1 MTINLNPWFIMGAVL
16 FGVSSMGFTA
26 KAWLESE
33 SNWPRRILDISL
45 GFWTLLLL
53 CWFVQAGGSGASRLW
68 FGTAA
73 LGLGTAYR
81 VISNKVAIQSLGSI
95 VSALLALFSVFSYQ
109 LGLNTSATHLSEGTS
124 LPLTL
129 VIHIILAMGGLVAF
143 GVSSTMSSLYLVA
156 SKRLK
161 SKKFVIGSSR
171 LPSLAVLDAW
181 HLKSLL
187 IGFPLYTGAL
197 LIGSAYAFSGS
208 GQLSFSY
215 MVAIASWLIY
225 GAVLQARLTAGW
237 RGRRAAILTL
247 VAFVGL
253 LLVSASYS
261 FR

>member
-1 MTINLNPWFIMGAVL
+1 MDINLNPWFIV
-16 FGVSSMGFTA
+16 GVSLFALSGLSFTA

-33 SNWPRRILDISL
+33 TSLPKRIFDISL
-45 GFWTLLLL
+45 GFWGLLLL
-53 CWFVQAGGSGASRLW
+53 CWLFHTGGSGASRLW
-68 FGTAA
+68 VGASA

-81 VISNKVAIQSLGSI
+81 LIASKIAIQSLGGSI
-95 VSALLALFSVFSYQ
+95 SAILALLAIFSYQ
-109 LGLNTSATHLSEGTS
+109 LGLNTSMTHLAQGSS
-124 LPLTL
+124 LPLSL
-129 VIHIILAMGGLVAF
+129 VIHIILAMAGLVAF
-143 GVSSTMSSLYLVA
+143 GVSSAMSSLYLVA

-161 SKKFVIGSSR
+161 SKTFVLGSSR
-171 LPSLAVLDAW
+171 LPSLSVLDAW

-208 GQLSFSY
+208 GHLSFSY
-215 MVAIASWLIY
+215 MIAIASWLIY

-253 LLVSASYS
+253 LLVAASYS